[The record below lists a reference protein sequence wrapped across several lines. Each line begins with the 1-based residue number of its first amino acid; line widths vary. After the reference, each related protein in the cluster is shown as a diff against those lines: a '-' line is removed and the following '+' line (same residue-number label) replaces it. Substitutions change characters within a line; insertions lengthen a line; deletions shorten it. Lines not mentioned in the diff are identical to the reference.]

1 MKKQSSDLDKEIALK
16 TSFVTVKDLFD
27 EISQKGKE
35 LQIPYYQR
43 GYRWREA
50 EVEALLSDINTEPNG
65 YCLQPIVLKNSTIV
79 DGQQRLT
86 TITLIRK
93 NLGVEDSV
101 ANILLKKDR
110 SEIDSYFIEKSDKK
124 IANFFNSHSK
134 AEFEKKLNNCRF
146 IVCIL
151 DENENEEDVFMRINA
166 GKIPLSSAEILKSY
180 YLTEE
185 KYKSEREIFKS
196 KWLDIK
202 ETLQDDAFY
211 YFFSHDDNKK
221 SKRYYS
227 SRMDFLLE
235 VFLIHKA
242 LIEKEEY
249 NWEKEFDKR
258 YESSPIFAFTSIHEA
273 SKCINAIDLI
283 DSLNNTLQTMKHIY
297 NDTKLYNLY
306 GFVSCSLKDP
316 FVLLPEISANDPNEF
331 FSFLTDKTKAIVGEP
346 DKKSLEDLNYY
357 NSNDKGKIKNILLLH
372 NAIRST
378 ERGIRFDY
386 NDYRNPKTDYNLE
399 HIHARA
405 EIKDKEVLL
414 KFCDEVINEY
424 EGKDNCPK
432 KFLDAFKNFCESCF
446 KEEDPHMQETLIL
459 WENCIWALACD
470 GNVKER
476 STKDPNICGSNTCGS
491 NTCDWDYNLP
501 KADDH
506 ADSYSWRFTSI
517 SNLCLLPDSI
527 NKGIGNHT
535 FKNKR
540 KYVTEEFLNGTQL
553 PVTTAEVFNVFISN
567 KNYPTADASVWGSSQ
582 GEKYLKDIE
591 ETIKE
596 YLDIVRGE

>member
-1 MKKQSSDLDKEIALK
+1 MK
-16 TSFVTVKDLFD
+16 TSFVTVKDFFD

-65 YCLQPIVLKNSTIV
+65 YCLQPIVLKNLTIV

-101 ANILLKKDR
+101 ANALLKKDR
-110 SEIDSYFIEKSDKK
+110 NEIDSYFIEKSDKK
-124 IANFFNSHSK
+124 IVNFLNSHSK
-134 AEFEKKLNNCRF
+134 AEFEEKLNNCRF

-151 DENENEEDVFMRINA
+151 DENENEEAVFMRINA

-378 ERGIRFDY
+378 ERDIRFDY
-386 NDYRNPKTDYNLE
+386 NDYRNPKTNYNLE

-405 EIKDKEVLL
+405 EIKDKKVLQD
-414 KFCDEVINEY
+414 FCKEVINEY
-424 EGKDNCPK
+424 EGKKDNKCPE
-432 KFLDAFKNFCESCF
+432 KFLDEFKEFCEEKF
-446 KEEDPHMQETLIL
+446 KEEDPLMQETLIL

-470 GNVKER
+470 GDVKER
-476 STKDPNICGSNTCGS
+476 SSEDKKSSEDKSSSKDSNTFGW
-491 NTCDWDYNLP
+491 NYNLP
-501 KADDH
+501 NNLPKDDDP
-506 ADSYSWRFTSI
+506 ADSYSWRFKSI
-517 SNLCLLPDSI
+517 SNLCLLPASI
-527 NKGIGNHT
+527 NSGIGNLS
-535 FKNKR
+535 FEKKR
-540 KYVTEEFLNGTQL
+540 KYVTKEFLNGTQF

-567 KNYPTADASVWGSSQ
+567 KNYPTANASVWGRSQ

-591 ETIKE
+591 ETIKG
-596 YLDIVRGE
+596 YLDIVKGE

>member
-101 ANILLKKDR
+101 ANALLKKDR
-110 SEIDSYFIEKSDKK
+110 NEIDSYFIEKSDKR

-134 AEFEKKLNNCRF
+134 AEFEEKLNYCRF

-211 YFFSHDDNKK
+211 YFFSHDDTKK

-316 FVLLPEISANDPNEF
+316 FVLLPEISANGPNEF

-386 NDYRNPKTDYNLE
+386 NDYRTTDYDLE

-405 EIKDKEVLL
+405 EIKDKEVLVG
-414 KFCDEVINEY
+414 FCKEVIDEY
-424 EGKDNCPK
+424 EGKKDKWP
-432 KFLDAFKNFCESCF
+432 KNFLGEFEKFCKGF
-446 KEEDPHMQETLIL
+446 KEEDPQMQETLIL

-470 GNVKER
+470 EGDVKKR
-476 STKDPNICGSNTCGS
+476 SSEDKKPSKDSNTCG
-491 NTCDWDYNLP
+491 WDYIPP
-501 KADDH
+501 KDDDP

-517 SNLCLLPDSI
+517 SNLCLLPASI

-540 KYVTEEFLNGTQL
+540 KYVTEKFLNGTQL

-567 KNYPTADASVWGSSQ
+567 KNYPTADASVWGRSQ

-596 YLDIVRGE
+596 YQDIVRGE